1 MNKILAAA
9 LALTSALMVH
19 PQSSGSPD
27 MERIVILHTN
37 DTHSQIDPDSKDLGG
52 ILRRKVLIDSIR
64 NAEKNVLLIDAG
76 DAVQGSVYF
85 TLFGGEVERKM
96 MNALGYDYQIMGNH
110 ELDNGVEALARQ
122 WTLADAELLST
133 NYDLSSGTPLESIV
147 KPYAIRQIGG
157 RKIGLIAINVDPYG
171 LVSPDNYA
179 GVRYLDGLKAANAT
193 AWHLKHNEKCDLV
206 IAVTHIGYKSRPG
219 CNDCELAAES
229 EDIDLIIGGHSHTLI
244 DPAGDMGRQVN
255 AKGDTILLAQLD
267 KGGARLGQI
276 VIEPGRKPVAKL
288 IQVDRRLDSRIDSA
302 AAAILNPY
310 RHSVDSIL
318 SIPVG
323 KSLADFPHRSTQ
335 LSNLV
340 SDFVSDKGSALAGRK
355 VDMAI
360 MNRGGIRCG
369 MPKGVVTKGLMM
381 QMLPFDNRVVVI
393 EIKGRDLQEA
403 FDVMAARGGDAIS
416 REARA
421 RINKDTRKAEN
432 VEINGEPIDPQ
443 RIYLVAT
450 IDYLAKGGDYMEP
463 LTRGKLVMRSHNLL
477 YDDVME
483 RIGHLKGKKIKADET
498 QRWY

>member
-1 MNKILAAA
+1 MNKILMAA
-9 LALTSALMVH
+9 LALTSAIMIQA
-19 PQSSGSPD
+19 QSHDAPA

-37 DTHSQIDPDSKDLGG
+37 DTHSQIDPDGKDLGG
-52 ILRRKVLIDSIR
+52 ILRRKVLIDSVR

-122 WTLADAELLST
+122 WSQANAELLST
-133 NYDLSSGTPLESIV
+133 NYDLSGTALEGIV
-147 KPYAIRQIGG
+147 KPYAIREIGG

-193 AWHLKHNEKCDLV
+193 AWHLKHNEKCDMV
-206 IAVTHIGYKSRPG
+206 IAVSHIGYKSGPG
-219 CNDCELAAES
+219 YNDCDLAAGS

-244 DPAGDMGRQVN
+244 DPAGDLGRKVN

-267 KGGARLGQI
+267 KGGARLGEI
-276 VIEPGRKPVAKL
+276 VIEPGRKPEAKL
-288 IQVDRRLDSRIDSA
+288 LRVDRRLDSRIDSE
-302 AAAILNPY
+302 AAAILLPY

-323 KSLADFPHRSTQ
+323 RSASEFPHRSTQ
-335 LSNLV
+335 LSNLI
-340 SDFVSDKGSALAGRK
+340 SDFVSEQGSALAGRK

-369 MPKGVVTKGLMM
+369 MPKGEITKGLMM
-381 QMLPFDNRVVVI
+381 QMLPFDNRIDVI
-393 EIKGRDLQEA
+393 EIKGSDLQEA
-403 FDVMAARGGDAIS
+403 FNVMAGRGGDAIS

-421 RINKDTRKAEN
+421 RINRETRKAEN
-432 VEINGEPIDPQ
+432 VEINGEPIDSE

-463 LTRGKLVMRSHNLL
+463 LTRGKLLKRSDNLL
-477 YDDVME
+477 YDDMIE
-483 RIGHLKGKKIKADET
+483 RIGHLKKKKIEADKTE
-498 QRWY
+498 RWY